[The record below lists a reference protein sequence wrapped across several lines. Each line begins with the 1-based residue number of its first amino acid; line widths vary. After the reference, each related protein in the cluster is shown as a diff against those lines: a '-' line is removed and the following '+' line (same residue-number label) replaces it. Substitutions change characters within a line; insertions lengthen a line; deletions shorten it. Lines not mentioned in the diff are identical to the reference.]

1 MDIVLV
7 TLTLAALAAAAGL
20 GAVVWR
26 SRVEERRR
34 SAARVSALAAAI
46 GGPDPGTPGG
56 AAARPVAV
64 TSMFATTSGGAVTGR
79 PLMRMAVVGALAVAL
94 IVVAAM
100 ASRNHAQ
107 PVTASADAAPLEL
120 VSMRHTRDGGTL
132 TVSGLVRN
140 PRAGV
145 TLTRLSAVVFAFDR
159 HGAFIASGRAAVDF
173 TMLEPGNESPF
184 VVTVREVAGVGRY
197 RVSFRT
203 EAGMLRHTDR
213 RAVQVAVN

>member
-1 MDIVLV
+1 MEIMLV
-7 TLTLAALAAAAGL
+7 TFTLAALAAAAGF

-26 SRVEERRR
+26 SRVEARRR

-46 GGPDPGTPGG
+46 GGPDPGTHGG

-64 TSMFATTSGGAVTGR
+64 TSMFATTSGGAVRGR
-79 PLMRMAVVGALAVAL
+79 PLMRMAVVGALAIAL
-94 IVVAAM
+94 VVIAAM
-100 ASRNHAQ
+100 ANRNHAE
-107 PVTASADAAPLEL
+107 PVAARADAAPLEL

-140 PRAGV
+140 PRAGAP
-145 TLTRLSAVVFAFDR
+145 LTRLSAVVFAFDR

-173 TMLEPGNESPF
+173 TLLEPGADSPF
-184 VVTVREVAGVGRY
+184 VVTVPDAAGVGRY